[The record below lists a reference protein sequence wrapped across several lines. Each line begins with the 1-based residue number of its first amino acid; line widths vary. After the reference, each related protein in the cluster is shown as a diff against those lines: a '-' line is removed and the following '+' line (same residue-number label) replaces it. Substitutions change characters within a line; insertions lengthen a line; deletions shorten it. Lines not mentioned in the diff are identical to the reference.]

1 MIYIRLIQQYF
12 THQLVLI
19 RLFGNFVPK
28 SGVCNVMYVLLECI
42 TVCHMKLFSEID
54 SEEGLAATLE
64 AIAHLPPTNKDTL
77 AYLILHLQKWAT

>member
-1 MIYIRLIQQYF
+1 
-12 THQLVLI
+12 
-19 RLFGNFVPK
+19 
-28 SGVCNVMYVLLECI
+28 MYVLLECI
-42 TVCHMKLFSEID
+42 TICHMKLFSEID